1 MKNLEKRSNDYY
13 TLCPT
18 NESFVK
24 RELPLFSRMT
34 YSYTALSCFQPP
46 ESYRYPYDQSPLSP
60 SFLFS
65 SSLLYTPHLHFLLLP
80 LLSFP
85 PISIT
90 LYPTPNSPT
99 LYCTPRYDCFW
110 TFPSPL
116 TSVRINYIY
125 IYYIYNL
132 FISPQFS
139 LLPSFYS
146 HYFLIDRFVHSMIL
160 PFFIIS
166 FTV

>member
-1 MKNLEKRSNDYY
+1 MKNLEKRSNNY
-13 TLCPT
+13 TLCST

-24 RELPLFSRMT
+24 RELPLFSGMT

-99 LYCTPRYDCFW
+99 LYLHCTLDI
-110 TFPSPL
+110 TVSGLLLPL
-116 TSVRINYIY
+116 SLLSGLTIYIY
-125 IYYIYNL
+125 IYNQYIYIYIYIQSFCL
-132 FISPQFS
+132 SAV
-139 LLPSFYS
+139 LPSFCS
-146 HYFLIDRFVHSMIL
+146 RYFLS
-160 PFFIIS
+160 
-166 FTV
+166 